1 MLTAGLSEE
10 GLRPMREA
18 MAGHVEQG
26 AMPGLIALAVGQ
38 PVGPGNEHGSMAGGA
53 HAVEW
58 VRIRYVPF
66 TGSTS
71 GSLPPSCWWL
81 SPLGWPSPLG
91 LGGHSEGWHLCSC
104 RFDGHLTTCATNVV
118 GHRDHQRSDC
128 NPGARHLRWGWDIR
142 RDRRDHRPRY
152 RPDHFHPGC
161 QGPATGG
168 HGDRPRTHGM
178 GERVI
183 RAVPGDRCFGRIFR
197 PLLPRGDRAL
207 PAHSPLRHPPRR
219 PVP

>member
-1 MLTAGLSEE
+1 
-10 GLRPMREA
+10 
-18 MAGHVEQG
+18 
-26 AMPGLIALAVGQ
+26 MPGLIALAVGQ

-58 VRIRYVPF
+58 VRIRYIPF

-91 LGGHSEGWHLCSC
+91 LRGAPPKAGTSAHAAS
-104 RFDGHLTTCATNVV
+104 TATSQPAPPTSPATATASAPTATQALATFAGDVT
-118 GHRDHQRSDC
+118 
-128 NPGARHLRWGWDIR
+128 LIR
-142 RDRRDHRPRY
+142 RDRRGHRPRY

-178 GERVI
+178 ENGSFEQPGGSVL
-183 RAVPGDRCFGRIFR
+183 RADLSALAAARG
-197 PLLPRGDRAL
+197 LSAASTLPT
-207 PAHSPLRHPPRR
+207 SPPTTPSG
-219 PVP
+219 PVKGNGNNGKSGKGN